1 MLYREITYNQALLVI
16 RPIFA
21 AGCLVMVSA
30 GGLLEGKRALITGA
44 SRGAGACVAVNYA
57 KQGAQLIL
65 VARTKED
72 LDKVLLDGA
81 QLAVLV
87 LC

>member
-1 MLYREITYNQALLVI
+1 
-16 RPIFA
+16 
-21 AGCLVMVSA
+21 MVSA

-44 SRGAGACVAVNYA
+44 SRGIGACVAINYA

-72 LDKVLLDGA
+72 LDKVLLNGA
-81 QLAVLV
+81 QLAVFACAEADCDV
-87 LC
+87 CGTR

>member
-1 MLYREITYNQALLVI
+1 
-16 RPIFA
+16 
-21 AGCLVMVSA
+21 MVSA

-44 SRGAGACVAVNYA
+44 SRGIGACVAVNYA

-72 LDKVLLDGA
+72 LDKVLLRGA
-81 QLAVLV
+81 QLAVPA